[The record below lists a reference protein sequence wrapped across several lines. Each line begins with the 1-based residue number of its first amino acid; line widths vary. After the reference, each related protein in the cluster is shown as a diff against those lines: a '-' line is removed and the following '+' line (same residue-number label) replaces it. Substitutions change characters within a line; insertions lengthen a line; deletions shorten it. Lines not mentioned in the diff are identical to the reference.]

1 MSATWSRT
9 RREQVLMILTRA
21 PWSSAAAIAEE
32 TMLTEHSI
40 RRLLSELESAGKV
53 AMRLES
59 MRERDARVAAWKD
72 GKPPWRAHPGG
83 VHGRR
88 FLFAISG
95 EPTPEPAR
103 GHPDAGIGA
112 GMDADTLADIRA
124 AIRDGGARG

>member
-9 RREQVLMILTRA
+9 RREQVLMILKRA

-32 TMLTEHSI
+32 TMLTEHSV

-59 MRERDARVAAWKD
+59 MKERDARVAAWKE
-72 GKPPWRAHPGG
+72 GKAPWRAHPGG

-88 FLFAISG
+88 FLYALAG
-95 EPTPEPAR
+95 EPTPASQPH
-103 GHPDAGIGA
+103 HPDAPHA
-112 GMDADTLADIRA
+112 
-124 AIRDGGARG
+124 